1 MLTKSKIKMAIDEL
15 PDSFSLEEIV
25 EKLIVLDKVEKGYSQ
40 SEKGEVVSE
49 AAVEEEMAKW
59 FK

>member
-25 EKLIVLDKVEKGYSQ
+25 EKLIVIDKVEKGYSQ

-49 AAVEEEMAKW
+49 SVVEEEMAKW

>member
-1 MLTKSKIKMAIDEL
+1 MAIDEL

-25 EKLIVLDKVEKGYSQ
+25 EKLIILDKVEKGYSQ
-40 SEKGEVVSE
+40 SERGEVVSE
-49 AAVEEEMAKW
+49 SLVEEEMAKW

>member
-1 MLTKSKIKMAIDEL
+1 MVIDEL

-25 EKLIVLDKVEKGYSQ
+25 EKLIVIDKVEKGYSQ

-49 AAVEEEMAKW
+49 AAVEEKIAKW